1 MCFFPRD
8 IASSDI
14 HNSYMYT
21 GKSHITSNKDILYR
35 RPPGGVAILYI
46 KIIYHKICH
55 IHTYITQLYLR
66 GLYICHVTTICK
78 QILAP
83 IIAKLLM

>member
-1 MCFFPRD
+1 M
-8 IASSDI
+8 ASSVI

-21 GKSHITSNKDILYR
+21 GKYHIDSNKDILYR

-55 IHTYITQLYLR
+55 IHTYTTELSLR
-66 GLYICHVTTICK
+66 GLYMCHVTTICK
-78 QILAP
+78 QVLAQ
-83 IIAKLLM
+83 IIV